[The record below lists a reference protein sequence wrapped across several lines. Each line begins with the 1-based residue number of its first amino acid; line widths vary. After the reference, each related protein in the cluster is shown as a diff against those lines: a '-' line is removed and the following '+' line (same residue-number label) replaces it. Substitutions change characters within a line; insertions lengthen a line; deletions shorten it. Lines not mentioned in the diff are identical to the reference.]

1 MDRFNKSIL
10 AIILITLA
18 GCGVVRQAEEISH
31 LADCEF
37 RLASIE
43 KLKLAGANIQGI
55 KSYSD
60 LGMTQ
65 MARIGAT
72 LAGGTLPLEFILNVE
87 AKNPN
92 SEQAAMSRMEW
103 IILIDD
109 IEMTNGI
116 IESRVV
122 IPPDNGISIIPV
134 KINIDLVKH
143 LSGQSAGPLLNFGFN
158 LAGVGGTPTRITL
171 KARPTIYV
179 GSRAIEY
186 PGYIKIT
193 QKY

>member
-1 MDRFNKSIL
+1 MKRYKSYLIIII
-10 AIILITLA
+10 IILGSCSVA
-18 GCGVVRQAEEISH
+18 RQAEEISR

-37 RLASIE
+37 RLASVE
-43 KLKLAGANIQGI
+43 QLKLAGVNIQGI

-60 LGMTQ
+60 LRMTE
-65 MARIGAT
+65 MARIGTT
-72 LAGGTLPLEFILNVE
+72 LAGGTLPLDFILNVE

-92 SEQAAMSRMEW
+92 TAQAAMSRLEW
-103 IILIDD
+103 IILIDN
-109 IEMTNGI
+109 IEMANGI
-116 IESRVV
+116 IEKRII
-122 IPPDNGISIIPV
+122 IPPDNGVAIIPV

-171 KARPTIYV
+171 KAKPTIYV